1 MENSDLN
8 LTKIEV
14 SYTENFVLM
23 DPEMMMQSDW
33 ASGFPQFM
41 MEALEHL
48 DFEDLLK
55 TRLVSTG
62 FYDFLMEEKQ
72 RKIWIQACTKIL
84 SSIFQKL
91 AKTWVS
97 YSNVLEARRQL
108 ARRLS
113 TSLRDWRGM
122 TDNLQQ
128 WINLFE
134 SIKEAAT
141 IPQIVRV
148 CHLLRKSE
156 ALIPFH
162 FPLSMISEISRMFP
176 NLSEQIPSFNPLNDR
191 LPLYYFVSEQK

>member
-8 LTKIEV
+8 STKIEV
-14 SYTENFVLM
+14 SYIENFVLM

-55 TRLVSTG
+55 TRLVSTV
-62 FYDFLMEEKQ
+62 FDDFLMEEKQ
-72 RKIWIQACTKIL
+72 RKIWIQACSKIL
-84 SSIFQKL
+84 SSIFLKIND
-91 AKTWVS
+91 AKT
-97 YSNVLEARRQL
+97 LLLCRRGK
-108 ARRLS
+108 
-113 TSLRDWRGM
+113 TE
-122 TDNLQQ
+122 NIKQ
-128 WINLFE
+128 WIDLFE

-141 IPQIVRV
+141 IPQIIRI

-162 FPLSMISEISRMFP
+162 FSLSLISEISRMFP
-176 NLSEQIPSFNPLNDR
+176 NLSEQIPSLN
-191 LPLYYFVSEQK
+191 LHFYYFGLQRRR

>member
-55 TRLVSTG
+55 TRLVSKG

-84 SSIFQKL
+84 SSIFQKIYD
-91 AKTWVS
+91 AKTL
-97 YSNVLEARRQL
+97 VLYRREK
-108 ARRLS
+108 
-113 TSLRDWRGM
+113 
-122 TDNLQQ
+122 TDNIKQ

-134 SIKEAAT
+134 SIKKAAT
-141 IPQIVRV
+141 IPQIVRI

-176 NLSEQIPSFNPLNDR
+176 NLSEQIPSLN
-191 LPLYYFVSEQK
+191 LHFYYFGLQRRRLEKIDEESRI

>member
-1 MENSDLN
+1 
-8 LTKIEV
+8 
-14 SYTENFVLM
+14 
-23 DPEMMMQSDW
+23 MMMQSDW

-91 AKTWVS
+91 AKTLVS

-156 ALIPFH
+156 ALPFH

-176 NLSEQIPSFNPLNDR
+176 NLSEQIPSFNPH
-191 LPLYYFVSEQK
+191 LYYFVSEQK

>member
-1 MENSDLN
+1 
-8 LTKIEV
+8 
-14 SYTENFVLM
+14 M

-55 TRLVSTG
+55 TRLVSKG

-72 RKIWIQACTKIL
+72 RKIWIQACSKIL
-84 SSIFQKL
+84 STIFQKICD
-91 AKTWVS
+91 AKT
-97 YSNVLEARRQL
+97 LLLCRRGK
-108 ARRLS
+108 
-113 TSLRDWRGM
+113 TENGCEK
-122 TDNLQQ
+122 NIKQ
-128 WINLFE
+128 WIDLFE

-141 IPQIVRV
+141 IPQIVRI

-176 NLSEQIPSFNPLNDR
+176 KGPFVNYVSMFLPIFDQVSTLSKHI
-191 LPLYYFVSEQK
+191 Y

>member
-1 MENSDLN
+1 
-8 LTKIEV
+8 
-14 SYTENFVLM
+14 M

-55 TRLVSTG
+55 TRLVSKG

-72 RKIWIQACTKIL
+72 RKIWIQACSKIL
-84 SSIFQKL
+84 STIFKKICD
-91 AKTWVS
+91 AKTF
-97 YSNVLEARRQL
+97 LLCRRGK
-108 ARRLS
+108 
-113 TSLRDWRGM
+113 TENGCEK
-122 TDNLQQ
+122 NIKQ
-128 WINLFE
+128 WIDLFE

-141 IPQIVRV
+141 IPQIIRI

-162 FPLSMISEISRMFP
+162 FPLSMISEISRMFH
-176 NLSEQIPSFNPLNDR
+176 NLSEQIPSLN
-191 LPLYYFVSEQK
+191 LHFYYFDFERR

>member
-14 SYTENFVLM
+14 SYTEKFVLM

-91 AKTWVS
+91 AKTLVS

-156 ALIPFH
+156 ALPFH

-176 NLSEQIPSFNPLNDR
+176 NLSEQIPSLN
-191 LPLYYFVSEQK
+191 LHVYYFGLQRKR